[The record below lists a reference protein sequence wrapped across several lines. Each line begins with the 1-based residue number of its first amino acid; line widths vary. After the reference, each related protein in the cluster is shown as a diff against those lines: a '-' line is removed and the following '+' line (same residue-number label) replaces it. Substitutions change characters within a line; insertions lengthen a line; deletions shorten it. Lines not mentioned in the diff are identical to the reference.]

1 MKRSILDLIA
11 LQNVDLRI
19 RDLETRLKNIPAE
32 RAELVAEFEV
42 VKKAL
47 AAAEA
52 QVKQTEMKIRTI
64 EGEIEAAK
72 AHLTDIRL
80 RSPSIKKVAEYN
92 AAMADIA
99 ATEKKIS
106 QLEDSAIEA
115 MESLEKAKAGVERAA
130 RNYRATGRSVQ
141 KEVRDLDAFKETIRS
156 ELETR
161 TAESAELEK
170 KVAIATLP
178 AYKRLLASGKGSPV
192 GTVMPGGL
200 CSNCSLKIPP
210 MTLVEAKKGNLVSC
224 DNCSHLVY
232 DPNCTD

>member
-11 LQNVDLRI
+11 LQNIDLRI
-19 RDLETRLKNIPAE
+19 RDLETRLKNIPSE
-32 RAELVAEFEV
+32 RAELVAEFDV

-52 QVKQTEMKIRTI
+52 LVKQTEMKIRTL
-64 EGEIEAAK
+64 EGEIEASK

-92 AAMADIA
+92 AAMADID
-99 ATEKKIS
+99 ATGKKIA
-106 QLEDSAIEA
+106 QLEDSEIEA
-115 MESLEKAKAGVERAA
+115 MDSLEKAKANVERTAK
-130 RNYRATGRSVQ
+130 NYRATGRSVQ
-141 KEVRDLDAFKETIRS
+141 KEVRELDAFKETIQA
-156 ELETR
+156 ELKAK

-178 AYKRLLASGKGSPV
+178 AYKRLLSSGKGTPV

-210 MTLVEAKKGNLVSC
+210 MTLVEAKKGNLVTC
-224 DNCSHLVY
+224 DNCSHLIY
-232 DPNCTD
+232 DPNGSD

>member
-47 AAAEA
+47 TAAEA
-52 QVKQTEMKIRTI
+52 LVKQTEMKIRTI

-99 ATEKKIS
+99 STEKKIT
-106 QLEDSAIEA
+106 QLEDSEIEA
-115 MESLEKAKAGVERAA
+115 MEALEKAKADSERAA

-141 KEVRDLDAFKETIRS
+141 KEVRELDETTGPPDAPSRRKSGNWTLSRRRS
-156 ELETR
+156 VRSSSPGPPSPPNWRRRSPLPRCPSTR
-161 TAESAELEK
+161 GSW
-170 KVAIATLP
+170 LP
-178 AYKRLLASGKGSPV
+178 AKARPWARSCPAASVPTAV
-192 GTVMPGGL
+192 
-200 CSNCSLKIPP
+200 
-210 MTLVEAKKGNLVSC
+210 
-224 DNCSHLVY
+224 
-232 DPNCTD
+232 